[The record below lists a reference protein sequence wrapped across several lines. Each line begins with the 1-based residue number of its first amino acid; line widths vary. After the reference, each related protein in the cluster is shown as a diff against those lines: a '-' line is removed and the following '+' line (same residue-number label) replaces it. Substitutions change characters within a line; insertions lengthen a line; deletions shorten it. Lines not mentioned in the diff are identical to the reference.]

1 MEEKQGLLG
10 GEEEEER
17 KGHPWLSLLAL
28 LLSIPLLLMLISV
41 LHPFSTFS
49 AQHPSPIKPCTGA
62 CSVQLVE
69 SIPEGLVFNS
79 TVKHLSTHAAWSQ
92 LLGLAKKEVL
102 LAGMYWTLKGST
114 LYPDPSDWAG
124 EDIFQKL
131 HEAAKSGI
139 SLKIA
144 QNAAAPGKSPE
155 TEELAKAGAEVRGV
169 NFTALMGAGI
179 LHTKLWVVDGRHFYV
194 GSANFDWRS
203 LTQVKEVGVL
213 VTDCPCLAADM
224 EKIWAVYWALGG
236 ATSLPSSWPAELS
249 TSYNADSPLTLP
261 SLPEVFLSS
270 SPAPFC
276 PSGREVDITA
286 IIKAIDSAEEFV
298 EIAVM
303 DYIPATL
310 YTHPMKFWPKID
322 DALRRAAI
330 NRGVRVRL
338 LTSHW
343 AHTRPAI
350 ARFLRSLADLSG
362 SNPKVDIEVKV
373 FTVPSFTPAQEKIPF
388 ARVNHN
394 KYMVTD
400 KQGYIGTSNWSGDY
414 FISTGGVGFVFTGDL
429 RKQLASIFERDWTS
443 SYAAP
448 LPPPKKVQEIENEST
463 IYKWL

>member
-10 GEEEEER
+10 GEEEVEEER

-179 LHTKLWVVDGRHFYV
+179 LHTK
-194 GSANFDWRS
+194 
-203 LTQVKEVGVL
+203 VL
-213 VTDCPCLAADM
+213 DTTIDPNLKCL
-224 EKIWAVYWALGG
+224 
-236 ATSLPSSWPAELS
+236 
-249 TSYNADSPLTLP
+249 N
-261 SLPEVFLSS
+261 
-270 SPAPFC
+270 
-276 PSGREVDITA
+276 
-286 IIKAIDSAEEFV
+286 
-298 EIAVM
+298 
-303 DYIPATL
+303 
-310 YTHPMKFWPKID
+310 
-322 DALRRAAI
+322 
-330 NRGVRVRL
+330 
-338 LTSHW
+338 
-343 AHTRPAI
+343 
-350 ARFLRSLADLSG
+350 
-362 SNPKVDIEVKV
+362 
-373 FTVPSFTPAQEKIPF
+373 
-388 ARVNHN
+388 
-394 KYMVTD
+394 
-400 KQGYIGTSNWSGDY
+400 
-414 FISTGGVGFVFTGDL
+414 
-429 RKQLASIFERDWTS
+429 
-443 SYAAP
+443 
-448 LPPPKKVQEIENEST
+448 
-463 IYKWL
+463 